1 MSYAVIG
8 AGDTSWVL
16 ISAALVLIM
25 TPGVAFFYGGM
36 VRQKNVLSIMMQSFS
51 SIMVVGILWAI
62 VEYSLAF
69 APGNPIIGGLQWL
82 GLRGVWFSPFSAYS
96 PDIPQLAQM
105 IFQAMFA
112 VITPALIIGAFAERV
127 RYGPLL
133 LFIALWSL
141 VVYAPVAHW
150 VWGVDGWLHSM
161 GMLDF
166 AGGTVVHMAAGTA
179 ALASALVLRPR
190 HGFNGSVIEPEN
202 VPLVV
207 LGAALLWFGWF
218 GFNAGS
224 ALAANG
230 LAALAF
236 TNTFLA
242 TAAAGLTW
250 TIVTWIVRG
259 KSSVLGAMA
268 GLVAGLVAI
277 TPAAGFVNPM
287 SSMAI
292 GVGAGLVTYG
302 AALLRVRMKLD
313 DSLDVWAVHGM
324 GGMWGAI
331 ATGIFAD
338 VDAVGLL
345 YGGVHQFLVQLLGV
359 AVVGVYVFVVSLV
372 LFKVIDRAF
381 GFTVA
386 RHEEVVGL
394 DLSEHGETAYPEL

>member
-1 MSYAVIG
+1 
-8 AGDTSWVL
+8 
-16 ISAALVLIM
+16 
-25 TPGVAFFYGGM
+25 
-36 VRQKNVLSIMMQSFS
+36 
-51 SIMVVGILWAI
+51 
-62 VEYSLAF
+62 
-69 APGNPIIGGLQWL
+69 
-82 GLRGVWFSPFSAYS
+82 
-96 PDIPQLAQM
+96 M

-141 VVYAPVAHW
+141 LVYAPVAHW
-150 VWGVDGWLHSM
+150 VWGIDGWLHEM
-161 GMLDF
+161 GVLDF
-166 AGGTVVHMAAGTA
+166 AGGMVVHMAAGTA

-190 HGFNGSVIEPEN
+190 HGFNGSVVEPEN

-224 ALAANG
+224 ALAAGG

-250 TIVTWIVRG
+250 TVVTWLVRG

-277 TPAAGFVNPM
+277 TPAAGFVDPV

-292 GVGAGLVTYG
+292 GVVAGLATYG
-302 AALLRVRMKLD
+302 AALLRVRMRLD

-331 ATGIFAD
+331 ATGIF
-338 VDAVGLL
+338 
-345 YGGVHQFLVQLLGV
+345 
-359 AVVGVYVFVVSLV
+359 
-372 LFKVIDRAF
+372 
-381 GFTVA
+381 
-386 RHEEVVGL
+386 
-394 DLSEHGETAYPEL
+394 